1 MDFELEGETRE
12 CRPTFP
18 GVSLF
23 SRDDPQ
29 KGRSARG
36 QRAIREE
43 EEKVTYCCKAELLF
57 RYGISCVCD
66 CRLTE
71 LKGFIV
77 LRYYQAIYI
86 STLILY
92 IFKRI

>member
-12 CRPTFP
+12 CRPILGSF
-18 GVSLF
+18 SLLA
-23 SRDDPQ
+23 R
-29 KGRSARG
+29 RSARG

-43 EEKVTYCCKAELLF
+43 EEKVTYYCCKAELLF